1 VGFLERLGERI
12 ASFVDDV
19 ALPDELR
26 ERVELAAALA
36 DRGDFEAAE
45 RELEAVVELRPEFG
59 RAWRVLGIVRW
70 KRGDADGAVDAL
82 ERAADPE
89 ALVALADLHR
99 TRGNTDAAADALRR
113 ALAEAPE
120 GAIAGEIY
128 RALGELHFAA
138 GRYDKAVRELRK
150 AAATAD
156 APEIHALLGQA
167 WYALG
172 DKERALAALRRAVG
186 GGSSA
191 SASTSASA
199 SAPAFAFAANVSPA
213 AYATLGECAL
223 AAGERE
229 EAARAFRRAGELP
242 QAQIGLGRIALLD
255 GDLRTAHE
263 QALRALGSDAKSAD
277 AQRLLADVH
286 ERAGNLEAAIEIR
299 QRLGDIAADD
309 PLATAI
315 RRVAAEPPFE
325 APADLHGLLR
335 ATHRLFLAQSEFGA
349 LAPEVARILESLDRP
364 LLVAVMG
371 EFNTGKSTFVNAL
384 LGEPVAP
391 MGITPTTATINILKY
406 GAQPAGRVI
415 YRDDRTREIPWADV
429 PQLLRNVN
437 PDEARAI
444 RVVEV
449 LYPAEAL
456 QRVNVVDTPG
466 LNSLIPEHEETA
478 REFIAQADAV
488 IWLFAVGQAGK
499 HTEADALAR
508 VRAESKHV
516 LGVLNKIDRA
526 TPAEVDEVLRFL
538 TQSFELEA
546 IAPVSAKDA
555 LAGKGGRFDELRA
568 VLEARFFSRARE
580 IQRTAA
586 RERLVRL
593 LDKARAALPPAPVP
607 RDDAR
612 RQIDGR
618 ARRFA
623 THFLPQERTRVR
635 TQAETAYRA
644 AAREVLEFA
653 RPRTWVFGSNEADP
667 ADRDFLLDV
676 LEHAIDEIAAG
687 SRARAEAELGAPLE
701 RVYEP
706 LRAYAR
712 GFLRGGRVD
721 AFFTRALP
729 KMELAENTIFRALM
743 TDAPDLEEWLVQPLL
758 HAAAAHFAAERAAL
772 ARAERADRAAALEA
786 EHRLAKPLSVLSS
799 RASDILTT
807 T

>member
-1 VGFLERLGERI
+1 MGFLERLGERI

-45 RELEAVVELRPEFG
+45 RELEGVVELRPEFG
-59 RAWRVLGIVRW
+59 RAWRLLGIVRW

-82 ERAADPE
+82 ERAGDPE

-99 TRGNTDAAADALRR
+99 TRGHADAAADALRR

-120 GAIAGEIY
+120 GPIAGEIY

-172 DKERALAALRRAVG
+172 DKEKALAALRRAT
-186 GGSSA
+186 A
-191 SASTSASA
+191 SAPASA
-199 SAPAFAFAANVSPA
+199 SATASTPAFAFASSVSPA

-229 EAARAFRRAGELP
+229 EAERAFRKAGDLP
-242 QAQIGLGRIALLD
+242 QAQVGLGRIALLN
-255 GDLRTAHE
+255 GDLRAAHE
-263 QALRALGSDAKSAD
+263 QALRALGSDAKSAT

-315 RRVAAEPPFE
+315 RRIATEPPFE
-325 APADLHGLLR
+325 APADLHGVLR

-415 YRDDRTREIPWADV
+415 DRDDRTREIPWADV
-429 PQLLRNVN
+429 PQLLRNVS
-437 PDEARAI
+437 PEEARAI

-546 IAPVSAKDA
+546 IAPVSARDA
-555 LAGKGGRFDELRA
+555 LAGKGGRFEELRA
-568 VLEARFFSRARE
+568 LLEARFFSRARE

-593 LDKARAALPPAPVP
+593 LDKARAALPTPPTP

-612 RQIDGR
+612 RQIDDHE
-618 ARRFA
+618 RRFA

-635 TQAETAYRA
+635 TQAEAAYRA

-687 SRARAEAELGAPLE
+687 SRARAEAELPGATLE

-721 AFFTRALP
+721 AFFTRTLP

-743 TDAPDLEEWLVQPLL
+743 ADAPDLEEWLVQPVA
-758 HAAAAHFAAERAAL
+758 HASVAHFAAERAAL

-786 EHRLAKPLSVLSS
+786 EHRLAQPLSVLSS